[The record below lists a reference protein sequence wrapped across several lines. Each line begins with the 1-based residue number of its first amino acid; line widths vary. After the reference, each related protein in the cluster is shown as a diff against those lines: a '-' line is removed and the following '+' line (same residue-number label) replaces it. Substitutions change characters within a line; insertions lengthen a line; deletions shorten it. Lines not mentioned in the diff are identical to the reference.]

1 MCVPPSQSPAHGRQ
15 GIVNVGSWSWVWAQ
29 ASRSSVRQHA
39 GSHLFQAP
47 CRGSS
52 KVQLLIKVNSTGKEN
67 SPAKGKRARQN
78 LSQNLDR
85 DRHAGPRVVAPTSS
99 YLRPEWQMVNHRLRC
114 YGSLRRLCSLCVWV
128 LRLRGMRRL
137 CRGGDRPLQLR
148 NHASE
153 TLQSRVDL
161 GQLLGNLLLPG
172 SQARRSV
179 VQSMDRVT

>member
-15 GIVNVGSWSWVWAQ
+15 GIVNVGELELGLGPGITELSEAARRQPFV
-29 ASRSSVRQHA
+29 SSTMQ
-39 GSHLFQAP
+39 GKF
-47 CRGSS
+47 

-78 LSQNLDR
+78 FSQNLDR